1 MVVWMIMTTKDMML
15 MIKMTIM
22 KTMTTTMEILLMI
35 KTTMRKTMIMMM
47 GVMTVQSEIVQT
59 MEQVQGTTK
68 KEYAPSIESE
78 T

>member
-1 MVVWMIMTTKDMML
+1 
-15 MIKMTIM
+15 
-22 KTMTTTMEILLMI
+22 
-35 KTTMRKTMIMMM
+35 MIMMM